1 MNPFKYLFKKEEQK
15 KPAGHLFSDTWLHE
29 WKEAINESESYR
41 KQAAGWN
48 IPLILLFKPLPELF
62 KNKHSIGIY
71 LDLKSGA
78 CTELRYAVPG
88 DIEMNCVVLSASE
101 KSWLELLQSGKNP
114 TIYLLNGSLTLEKGS
129 KTLLVSNAGAA
140 KALLHAAP
148 GGYRE
153 QSANNSKTKSKLNSN
168 ELTSVPRKQFTT
180 VTKGLD
186 FESFPMK
193 LFQKAKIHGIWN
205 PSDISFVKDKTDWQN
220 LNQDEKT
227 IIMHL
232 SSLFLAGE
240 EAVTLDLLP
249 LIRVIAREGHIEE
262 EIYLTSFLWEE
273 AKHTEFF
280 ARFVNE
286 VIKSQ
291 PDAEQFHGPFYKKLF
306 YEKLPLALTAL
317 DHDSSP
323 AAQLRASATYNM
335 IVEGTLA
342 ETGYEAY
349 YKMLND
355 HDLMPGLRDGILK
368 LKQDES
374 RHIAYGLWL
383 INRILEE
390 NRDLHSSFENLL
402 DELLTDATNIIH
414 EIFDRYDTVPFGLE
428 EEWFLDYAIK
438 QFQHRM
444 EKLKLNN

>member
-1 MNPFKYLFKKEEQK
+1 MNPFKHLFKKEEQNNRE
-15 KPAGHLFSDTWLHE
+15 GHLFSDLWLHE
-29 WKEAINESESYR
+29 WKEAINKSESYR
-41 KQAAGWN
+41 KQAAGLN

-62 KNKHSIGIY
+62 KNKQSVGIY
-71 LDLKSGA
+71 LDLRSGT
-78 CTELRYAVPG
+78 CTELRYAVPE

-114 TIYLLNGSLTLEKGS
+114 TIYLLNGKLMLEKGS

-140 KALLHAAP
+140 KALLAAAP
-148 GGYRE
+148 NAYSE
-153 QSANNSKTKSKLNSN
+153 QSADLPENPVNLRGIKHQ
-168 ELTSVPRKQFTT
+168 PDQHKQFTT

-186 FESFPMK
+186 FDSFPMK

-205 PSDISFVKDKTDWQN
+205 PSDISFVKDQTDWQN
-220 LNQDEKT
+220 LNEDERT

-249 LIRVIAREGHIEE
+249 LMRVIAQEGRIEE

-280 ARFVNE
+280 SIFVSE
-286 VIKSQ
+286 VIKTQ

-306 YEKLPLALTAL
+306 YEKLPLALSAL

-323 AAQLRASATYNM
+323 AVQLRASATYNM

-349 YKMLND
+349 YKMLDDN
-355 HDLMPGLRDGILK
+355 DLMPGLREGILK

-390 NRDLHSSFENLL
+390 NRELHTSFEILL
-402 DELLTDATNIIH
+402 DELLTDATNVIH
-414 EIFDRYDTVPFGLE
+414 EIFERYETVPFGLE
-428 EEWFLDYAIK
+428 KEWFLDYAIK